1 MRSKPLVA
9 IVGRPN
15 VGKSTLFN
23 RLLGRRLAVVDDRPG
38 VTRDRHYADVDWNR
52 QSFRVVDTGGYDLRA
67 EGLVASVRA
76 QVEVAVEEADL
87 VLVVVDAQAG
97 LTEDDRK
104 VARIVQKSG
113 KPYLLVANKVDTER
127 DESDA
132 AGLYSLGM
140 GDPFPVS
147 ATTGRMAGDLLDAI
161 LDRLPHETPMAF
173 DAPDIPR
180 VAVVGRPNVGKS
192 TFVNA
197 LIGAERMIVS
207 PEPGTTRDA
216 VDTVVQRD
224 GRPFLLVDT
233 AGLRRRA
240 RVKDAVEFYSVVRTA
255 QSLERCDVAIV
266 VTDAVEGCTVQ
277 DAQIVEQAV
286 GLGKGIVLAVNKWD
300 LVERG
305 ANTARDV
312 QREIEGRFASLATY
326 PIVFISALTRQ
337 RVFRAIDLALEVCER
352 RKGRVPTPELNA
364 FLSEMQA
371 VSPPPLCRGS
381 NPKLFYGV
389 QRDVAPPDFVFFSGH
404 PRAISDSYRRFLERR
419 LRERFGFFGSPI
431 RIALK
436 KKH

>member
-1 MRSKPLVA
+1 MRKPLVA

-23 RLLGRRLAVVDDRPG
+23 RLLGRRQAVVDDRPG

-52 QSFRVVDTGGYDLRA
+52 RSFQVVDTGGYDLRA
-67 EGLVASVRA
+67 DGLVASVRA
-76 QVEVAVEEADL
+76 QADAAVQEADL
-87 VLVVVDAQAG
+87 VLVVADAQAG
-97 LTEDDRK
+97 LTEEDRT
-104 VARIVQKSG
+104 VARVVQRSG

-132 AGLYSLGM
+132 AQLYALGL

-147 ATTGRMAGDLLDAI
+147 AATGRMAGDLLDAI
-161 LDRLPHETPMAF
+161 LDRLPRESPMAF

-180 VAVVGRPNVGKS
+180 IAVVGRPNVGKS

-216 VDTVVQRD
+216 VDTLVRRD
-224 GRPFLLVDT
+224 DRPFLLVDT

-240 RVKDAVEFYSVVRTA
+240 RVKDAVEFYCTVRTA
-255 QSLERCDVAIV
+255 QSLGRCDVAV
-266 VTDAVEGCTVQ
+266 VLTDAVEGCTVQ

-286 GLGKGIVLAVNKWD
+286 ELGKGVVLAVNKWD
-300 LVERG
+300 LVEKET
-305 ANTARDV
+305 NTARDA
-312 QREIEGRFASLATY
+312 QREIEGRFASLVNY

-337 RVFRAIDLALEVCER
+337 RVFRAVDLALEICER
-352 RKGRVPTPELNA
+352 RKERVSTTELNA

-371 VSPPPLCRGS
+371 VSPPPLYRGG
-381 NPKLFYGV
+381 NAKLFYGV
-389 QRDVAPPDFVFFSGH
+389 QRDVAPPDFVFFSSH

-436 KKH
+436 KKS

>member
-1 MRSKPLVA
+1 MRKSLVA

-52 QSFRVVDTGGYDLRA
+52 QTFRVVDTGGYDLHTQ
-67 EGLVASVRA
+67 GLVASVRA

-97 LTEDDRK
+97 LTEDDRT

-113 KPYLLVANKVDTER
+113 KPYLLVANKIDTER

-132 AGLYSLGM
+132 AQLYALGL

-161 LDRLPHETPMAF
+161 LDRLPRETPMAF
-173 DAPDIPR
+173 DALDIPR
-180 VAVVGRPNVGKS
+180 LAVVGRPNVGKS
-192 TFVNA
+192 TLVNA
-197 LIGAERMIVS
+197 LIGSERMIVS

-216 VDTVVQRD
+216 VDTVVR
-224 GRPFLLVDT
+224 RNEKPFLLVDT
-233 AGLRRRA
+233 AGLRRRN
-240 RVKDAVEFYSVVRTA
+240 RVTDAVEFYSVVRTA
-255 QSLERCDVAIV
+255 QSLDRCDVAIV

-277 DAQIVEQAV
+277 DAQIVEQATER
-286 GLGKGIVLAVNKWD
+286 GKGIVLAVNKWD
-300 LVERG
+300 LVEKETH
-305 ANTARDV
+305 TARGV
-312 QREIEGRFASLATY
+312 QLEIEDRFASLANY

-337 RVFRAIDLALEVCER
+337 RVFRAVDLALEICEV
-352 RKGRVPTPELNA
+352 RKGQVPTPELNA
-364 FLSEMQA
+364 FLSEMQEI
-371 VSPPPLCRGS
+371 SPPPLYRGS

-389 QRDVAPPDFVFFSGH
+389 QRGVAPPDFVFFSGH
-404 PRAISDSYRRFLERR
+404 PRAISDNYKRFLERK

-431 RIALK
+431 RIGLK